1 MGCPALDLYR
11 WLLTELWAEGLWIPP
26 KASRRTRTARHAGDR
41 ASVEFE
47 VTHPFH
53 PWRGRRFVL
62 ATRKQNWGEDRVTFF
77 DDQGRLRSLLASW
90 TNVDEP
96 DAFTQCSAGRSWL
109 RVDDLLHLRALVEEI
124 AKGQRTRRR
133 TR

>member
-1 MGCPALDLYR
+1 MY
-11 WLLTELWAEGLWIPP
+11 
-26 KASRRTRTARHAGDR
+26 SRRTRTARHAGDR